1 MSREN
6 GKEPERQ
13 RWNSVEGEIREM
25 QPYLRSCAEVSLDA
39 IRHNV
44 LEVKK
49 RIPVGVKLLAVVK
62 ANAYGHGA
70 VPVAKAL
77 EDLADFYAVAMLE
90 EAAEL
95 REAGITHPIL
105 ILGYTSP
112 SQYEELLQLDVRPCI
127 YDLHTAEQLSET
139 AVRMGLTAKPH
150 IAVDT
155 GMTRIGF
162 QVTEEDADVIAQI
175 SALPGLEIEG
185 LFTHLSCADM
195 TDKAHSKGQ
204 FAQYAAMLDML
215 QARSV
220 KIPVR
225 HICNSAA
232 VMEFDGDR
240 YDMVRAGI
248 VQYGIYPS
256 EEVDKTRMDLIPA
269 LSWKCHVIHVK
280 EVGPGKGVSYG
291 ATFVTEK
298 PVTRIATV
306 SIGYADGY
314 PRALSNKGRVLIHG
328 KSAPILGRVCMDQM
342 MVDVTDIP
350 DVQVEDV
357 VTLIGRD
364 SEYGGKEC
372 IPVEE
377 VADPAGRFN
386 YEMLCTITSRVPRVY
401 V

>member
-1 MSREN
+1 M
-6 GKEPERQ
+6 K
-13 RWNSVEGEIREM
+13 
-25 QPYLRSCAEVSLDA
+25 PYLRCYAEISLEA
-39 IRHNV
+39 IRHNI

-49 RIPVGVKLLAVVK
+49 RIPDDVKLLAVVK

-112 SQYEELLQLDVRPCI
+112 SQYEELLRLDVRPCI
-127 YDLHTAEQLSET
+127 YDLHTAEVLSET
-139 AVRMGLTAKPH
+139 ACRLGLTAKPH

-162 QVTEEDADVIAQI
+162 QVTEEDAEVIAKI
-175 SALPGLEIEG
+175 AALPNLDIEG

-195 TDKAHSKGQ
+195 TDKTHSKGQ
-204 FAQYAAMLDML
+204 FAQYAGMLDML
-215 QARSV
+215 NARGIS
-220 KIPVR
+220 IPVR

-248 VQYGIYPS
+248 VEYGIYPS

-269 LSWKCHVIHVK
+269 LAWKSHVIHVK

-291 ATFVTEK
+291 ATYVTK
-298 PVTRIATV
+298 SPATRIATV
-306 SIGYADGY
+306 SVGYADGY

-328 KSAPILGRVCMDQM
+328 KSAPILGRVCMEQF

-350 DVQVEDV
+350 DVHVEDV
-357 VTLIGRD
+357 VTLIGWD
-364 SEYGGKEC
+364 GEEH

-386 YEMLCTITSRVPRVY
+386 YEMLCNISSRVPRVY

>member
-1 MSREN
+1 MDTYR
-6 GKEPERQ
+6 RC
-13 RWNSVEGEIREM
+13 
-25 QPYLRSCAEVSLDA
+25 YAEVSLDA
-39 IRHNV
+39 IRHNME
-44 LEVKK
+44 EV
-49 RIPVGVKLLAVVK
+49 RRRTQDGVRLLAVVK
-62 ANAYGHGA
+62 ADAYGHGA

-77 EDLADFYAVAMLE
+77 EDLCDHYAVAMLE
-90 EAAEL
+90 EAREL

-112 SQYEELLQLDVRPCI
+112 SQYEELLRLDVCPAI
-127 YDLHTAEQLSET
+127 YDLRTAEALSET
-139 AVRMGLTAKPH
+139 AVRLGRTARPH

-162 QVTEEDADVIAQI
+162 QVTDADADVITQI
-175 SALPGLEIEG
+175 AALPGIGIEG

-195 TDKAHSKGQ
+195 TDKTHSRGQ
-204 FAQYAAMLDML
+204 FEKFAEMIFMLE
-215 QARSV
+215 ARGV
-220 KIPVR
+220 QIPVR
-225 HICNSAA
+225 HICNSAG
-232 VMEFDGDR
+232 VMEFDGGR

-248 VQYGIYPS
+248 VMYGIYPS

-269 LSWKCHVIHVK
+269 LAWKSHVIHVK
-280 EVGPGKGVSYG
+280 DVGPGRGVSYG
-291 ATFVTEK
+291 ATYVTEK

-306 SIGYADGY
+306 SAGYADGY
-314 PRALSNKGRVLIHG
+314 PRALSNKGRVLIRG
-328 KSAPILGRVCMDQM
+328 RSAPILGRVCMDQF

-357 VTLIGRD
+357 VTLIGYD
-364 SEYGGKEC
+364 GGEH

-386 YEMLCTITSRVPRVY
+386 YEMLCTITERVPRVY

>member
-1 MSREN
+1 MHT
-6 GKEPERQ
+6 
-13 RWNSVEGEIREM
+13 
-25 QPYLRSCAEVSLDA
+25 YLRCYAEVSLEA
-39 IRHNV
+39 IRHNI

-49 RIPVGVKLLAVVK
+49 RIPDNVKLLAVVK

-70 VPVAKAL
+70 VPVAEAL
-77 EDLADFYAVAMLE
+77 EDLVDFYAVAMLE

-127 YDLHTAEQLSET
+127 YDLHTARALSET
-139 AVRMGLTAKPH
+139 AGRLGLTAKPH

-162 QVTEEDADVIAQI
+162 QVTEEEADRIAEI
-175 SALPGLEIEG
+175 AGLPNLEVEG

-195 TDKAHSKGQ
+195 TDKTHSRGQ

-215 QARSV
+215 QERGVS
-220 KIPVR
+220 IPVR

-232 VMEFDGDR
+232 VMEFDDDR

-269 LSWKCHVIHVK
+269 LAWKSHVIHVK

-291 ATFVTEK
+291 ATYVTDQ
-298 PVTRIATV
+298 PVTKIATV
-306 SIGYADGY
+306 SAGYADGY
-314 PRALSNKGRVLIHG
+314 PRALSNQGRVLIHG
-328 KSAPILGRVCMDQM
+328 HSAPILGRVCMDQM

-364 SEYGGKEC
+364 GEEC

-386 YEMLCTITSRVPRVY
+386 YEMLCTVSSRVPREY

>member
-1 MSREN
+1 
-6 GKEPERQ
+6 
-13 RWNSVEGEIREM
+13 M
-25 QPYLRSCAEVSLDA
+25 QSYLRNSAEVSLKA

-44 LEVKK
+44 MEVKK
-49 RIPVGVKLLAVVK
+49 RIPEGVKLLAVVK
-62 ANAYGHGA
+62 ADAYGHGA

-77 EDLADFYAVAMLE
+77 EDLADYYAVAMLE

-95 REAGITHPIL
+95 REAGIQHPIL

-112 SQYEELLQLDVRPCI
+112 SQYEELLKLDICPCI
-127 YDLHTAEQLSET
+127 YDRHTAECLSAA
-139 AVRMGLTAKPH
+139 AVRLGLTAKPH

-162 QVTEEDADVIAQI
+162 QVTEEDADVIAAV
-175 SALPGLEIEG
+175 SGLPNLKIEG

-195 TDKAHSKGQ
+195 TDKTHSRGQ
-204 FAQYAAMLDML
+204 FALYAEMLDML
-215 QARSV
+215 EARGV
-220 KIPVR
+220 AIPVR

-232 VMEFDGDR
+232 VMEFDDDR

-269 LSWKCHVIHVK
+269 LAWKSHVIHVK

-291 ATFVTEK
+291 ATYVTER
-298 PVTRIATV
+298 PSTRIATV
-306 SIGYADGY
+306 SVGYADGY
-314 PRALSNKGRVLIHG
+314 PRALSNKGRVLIRG
-328 KSAPILGRVCMDQM
+328 RSAPILGRVCMDQM
-342 MVDVTDIP
+342 MVDVTEIP
-350 DVQVEDV
+350 DVQVEDE
-357 VTLIGRD
+357 VTLIGWD
-364 SEYGGKEC
+364 GEEH

-386 YEMLCTITSRVPRVY
+386 YEMLCTISSRVPRVY
-401 V
+401 VD

>member
-1 MSREN
+1 
-6 GKEPERQ
+6 
-13 RWNSVEGEIREM
+13 M
-25 QPYLRSCAEVSLDA
+25 QPYLRSYAEVSLEA

-44 LEVKK
+44 TEVKK
-49 RIPVGVKLLAVVK
+49 RVPDGVKVLAVVK

-77 EDLADFYAVAMLE
+77 EDLADYYAVAMLE
-90 EAAEL
+90 EAVEL
-95 REAGITHPIL
+95 REAGIKDPIL

-112 SQYEELLQLDVRPCI
+112 SQYEELLRHDVRPCI
-127 YDLHTAEQLSET
+127 YDWNTAKNLSET
-139 AVRMGLTAKPH
+139 AARLGLTAKPH

-162 QVTEEDADVIAQI
+162 QVTEEDADVIAKI
-175 SALPGLEIEG
+175 AALPNLEIEG

-195 TDKAHSKGQ
+195 TDKTHSKGQ

-215 QARSV
+215 EARGVS
-220 KIPVR
+220 IPVR
-225 HICNSAA
+225 HICNSAG

-256 EEVDKTRMDLIPA
+256 EEVDKTRLDLIPA
-269 LSWKCHVIHVK
+269 LEWKSHVIHVK

-291 ATFVTEK
+291 ATYVTDRPTTK
-298 PVTRIATV
+298 IATV

-342 MVDVTDIP
+342 MVDVSDIP

-364 SEYGGKEC
+364 GEEC

-401 V
+401 K

>member
-1 MSREN
+1 
-6 GKEPERQ
+6 
-13 RWNSVEGEIREM
+13 M
-25 QPYLRSCAEVSLDA
+25 QSYLRSYAEVSLEA

-49 RIPVGVKLLAVVK
+49 RIPDEVKLLAVVK

-90 EAAEL
+90 EAVEL

-112 SQYEELLQLDVRPCI
+112 SQYEELLKQDVRPCI
-127 YDLHTAEQLSET
+127 YDLHTAKKLSET
-139 AVRMGLTAKPH
+139 AVRLGLTAKPH

-162 QVTEEDADVIAQI
+162 QVTEEDADQIAEI
-175 SALPGLEIEG
+175 AKLPGLGIEG

-195 TDKAHSKGQ
+195 TDKTHSRGQ
-204 FAQYAAMLDML
+204 FSQYAAMLEML
-215 QARSV
+215 EKRGV

-280 EVGPGKGVSYG
+280 EVSPGRGVSYG

-298 PVTRIATV
+298 PVTKIATV
-306 SIGYADGY
+306 SVGYADGY
-314 PRALSNKGRVLIHG
+314 PRALFNRGRVLIHG
-328 KSAPILGRVCMDQM
+328 RSAPILGRVCMDQF

-364 SEYGGKEC
+364 TGSDGAEDC